1 MRQGSSLIRLDSLK
15 ESPRPHGGQEI
26 GKSGFDSQH
35 LHIYVTL
42 GLVATASKVGLISRY
57 TTATCNQRPEK
68 RDSGGVHLLPIGSLS
83 IAEGRGGQNQ
93 ISVGST
99 RLHIDKSYKV
109 CYSVSRIFNSLKFV
123 NEVS

>member
-1 MRQGSSLIRLDSLK
+1 MIRLDSLK

-68 RDSGGVHLLPIGSLS
+68 RDSGGTFLLTPEDVLAGREEATGPRVISCS
-83 IAEGRGGQNQ
+83 ILTNHTKYA
-93 ISVGST
+93 IV
-99 RLHIDKSYKV
+99 
-109 CYSVSRIFNSLKFV
+109 
-123 NEVS
+123 